1 MMELEGRQPSIPHRP
16 GFFVRLLRFFRKL
29 IVLVLLLVLIF
40 AAFESTFFWEF
51 SAKLFHGIDTVHS
64 QYDVDNDGI
73 DDFTDIMLAARR
85 YIRTKPTY
93 DASWSNGYP
102 PADRGVCTDVIWYAL
117 GSAGYDFK
125 ALIDQDI
132 RQNPNLYPDRAN
144 GSSKIDFRR
153 VANLRVFFER
163 HTQKLTTDVM
173 QVEQWQPGDIV
184 FYAPSHVA
192 IVSDRRNLLG
202 QPWII
207 HLTSDGAMEEDNLD
221 YSRIKDGSVVL
232 TAHYRWILKEATK
245 KTAASE
251 NRMRQFLHIG
261 RFYFR

>member
-1 MMELEGRQPSIPHRP
+1 MMELENGQPSIERRP
-16 GFFVRLLRFFRKL
+16 NFFVRLLRLLRKL
-29 IVLVLLLVLIF
+29 IVFALLLVLIF

-173 QVEQWQPGDIV
+173 QVEQAGAKREEGV
-184 FYAPSHVA
+184 LKTNGGRV
-192 IVSDRRNLLG
+192 LG
-202 QPWII
+202 
-207 HLTSDGAMEEDNLD
+207 
-221 YSRIKDGSVVL
+221 V
-232 TAHYRWILKEATK
+232 TA
-245 KTAASE
+245 TAADLKSAIATAYERVETIHFDNAFYRRDIGARAMKALE
-251 NRMRQFLHIG
+251 N
-261 RFYFR
+261 